1 MPARHPLRIWRERND
16 LSQLEL
22 AKKIGVKEAT
32 VSRWE
37 SRDRFPRGK
46 ILRRLA
52 NLTGISVAEL
62 LGVKQRKVKSNGET
76 QTRAST

>member
-1 MPARHPLRIWRERND
+1 MPAKHPLRSYRERNE

-46 ILRRLA
+46 VLRRLA
-52 NLTGISVAEL
+52 NLTGISVGEL
-62 LGVKQRKVKSNGET
+62 LSVKPRKAKSNGET